1 MADQNDEFVGA
12 VVLEWDGKEIECA
25 SVGTDVSTGRRLV
38 KTMNRRGRSAGHAKG
53 IPDFKL
59 SVEVPIPTDGSE
71 PDWLAITGA
80 KLTIVPVDGVGKREV
95 YTGCSVETMS
105 TKYQVE
111 GAAMR
116 TLSLTALDR
125 KVQ

>member
-1 MADQNDEFVGA
+1 MAQEFVGA

-25 SVGTDVSTGRRLV
+25 SVSSDITTGKRVV
-38 KTMNRRGRSAGHAKG
+38 KTMNRAGRAKGHARG
-53 IPDFKL
+53 VMEIKL

-71 PDWLAITGA
+71 PNWLQMENA
-80 KLTIVPVDGVGKREV
+80 KVTVVPIDGSGPREV
-95 YTGCSVETMS
+95 FTGCEIESMS
-105 TKYQVE
+105 SKYAVE

-116 TLSLTALDR
+116 SLSITALDR

>member
-1 MADQNDEFVGA
+1 MAEEYVGA

-25 SVGTDVSTGRRLV
+25 SVSSDVSTGKRIV
-38 KTMNRRGRSAGHAKG
+38 KTMNRAGRAKGHARG
-53 IPDFKL
+53 IADFKL

-71 PDWLAITGA
+71 PDWLTIEGA
-80 KLTIVPVDGVGKREV
+80 KLTVVPIDGVGKREV
-95 YTGCSVETMS
+95 FTGCEVESMS
-105 TKYQVE
+105 SKFQVE

-116 TLSLTALDR
+116 TLTITALDR